1 MTDTQCFRAFNQQ
14 FTLDTHFSFTLVSVF
29 TQGANLFRY
38 CSQDCPQSVEKEF
51 ALQAS
56 HPPQV
61 EELTG
66 GLRGA

>member
-1 MTDTQCFRAFNQQ
+1 MTDTQYFRAFNQQ
-14 FTLDTHFSFTLVSVF
+14 FTLDTHFSFTLVF
-29 TQGANLFRY
+29 IFAQGAILFRY
-38 CSQDCPQSVEKEF
+38 CSQDCPHSVEKKF

-66 GLRGA
+66 GHRGA